1 MASSLHRIGSASTP
15 RRRSFMAQP
24 FKSPTGIYQLRRKVP
39 PELRPALGHEY
50 KRSLKTRDP
59 SEAKTRFVE
68 EWARSD
74 DAFALARAQSAG
86 LDTLG
91 ERDMQQLAARWF
103 RAEAQKLEAS
113 GNFVEWLCEAE
124 TWINEQGD
132 QHVEHTRLVSARQ
145 ALDEGYLEEQDFASR
160 VARSVAATLRSSG
173 VPLPAD
179 SEIRARLDRAFREH
193 WLKLSD
199 LAFQRYEGNWTAQPD
214 VLLHEPLTV
223 EAKRKASKQQTKLLD
238 LFKTYSADKKLNDGD
253 TRGVRK
259 TLDGYEATLK
269 QFIELCGDLSI
280 EKISRETVREYR
292 AYLAQMPA
300 KGDGIRKLSAK
311 QLIEKAEAEG
321 LPKVSA
327 PTIRN
332 KLRALSA
339 VLSHGVRLGLLA
351 ENTVI
356 AGGIG
361 RAAAKAAGSRGAASR
376 RRKDYTKDE
385 LRRIFMSPIFTEAGW
400 SAPRADFGR
409 AWYWMPLLMYYT
421 GARRE
426 ELAQLAARD
435 VLVSGEGIPCLS
447 ILAMPDDDDADR
459 GVKTE
464 SSRRMIPLH
473 PDLVERGFL
482 DYAQSAPLGGQLFPK
497 LKPSPAGFYGA
508 NFGKRWAAYL
518 REVVGLTTSVSP
530 SHGFRHTFKTLCRE
544 VGIPEDV
551 HDAITGHM
559 GAGAVARDYGRMPL
573 KRMADEIR
581 KYPLVAAER

>member
-1 MASSLHRIGSASTP
+1 
-15 RRRSFMAQP
+15 MAQP

-59 SEAKTRFVE
+59 SEAKTRFAE

-74 DAFALARAQSAG
+74 DAFALARAQSG
-86 LDTLG
+86 GVDTLG
-91 ERDMQQLAARWF
+91 EKDIQQLAARWF
-103 RAEAQKLEAS
+103 RSEQQKLENAGDFS
-113 GNFVEWLCEAE
+113 SWLFEAE
-124 TWINEQGD
+124 TWVNEQGN
-132 QHVEHTRLVSARQ
+132 QYQEYTRLVSAKTALNEGHLEEEDF
-145 ALDEGYLEEQDFASR
+145 ALDVER
-160 VARSVAATLRSSG
+160 NVARTLRESG
-173 VPLPAD
+173 IPMPTD
-179 SEIRARLDRAFREH
+179 ARLHARLVLAFREH
-193 WLKLSD
+193 WLKLSE
-199 LAFQRYEGNWTAQPD
+199 LALQRYEGNWTTQPD
-214 VLLHEPLTV
+214 VLHHEPLTV
-223 EAKRKASKQQTKLLD
+223 EAKHKASKRHTKLLD

-292 AYLAQMPA
+292 TYLAQMPA

-311 QLIEKAEAEG
+311 QLIEKAAAEG

-351 ENTVI
+351 ENPVI

-361 RAAAKAAGSRGAASR
+361 RAAAKAAGSSRGAGSR
-376 RRKDYTKDE
+376 RRKDYTKE
-385 LRRIFMSPIFTEAGW
+385 ALRRIFASPIYTEAGW

-435 VLVSGEGIPCLS
+435 VRISSEGIPCLS
-447 ILAMPDDDDADR
+447 ILAMPDDDDSDR

-464 SSRRMIPLH
+464 GSRRMIPLH
-473 PDLVERGFL
+473 PDLVQRGFL
-482 DYAQSAPLGGQLFPK
+482 DYAQGVPVGGQLFPK

-518 REVVGLTTSVSP
+518 RDVVGLDTSVSP

-551 HDAITGHM
+551 HDAITGHA
-559 GAGAVARDYGRMPL
+559 GVGAVARDYGQMPL
-573 KRMADEIR
+573 VRMAAEIAR
-581 KYPLVAAER
+581 YPSLDALEEDSQDIRGV

>member
-1 MASSLHRIGSASTP
+1 
-15 RRRSFMAQP
+15 MAQP
-24 FKSPTGIYQLRRKVP
+24 FKSPTGVYQLRRKVP
-39 PELRPALGHEY
+39 TELRPALGHEY

-59 SEAKTRFVE
+59 SEAKTRFAE

-74 DAFALARAQSAG
+74 DAFALARAQSGG
-86 LDTLG
+86 LDALG
-91 ERDMQQLAARWF
+91 ERDVQQLAARWF
-103 RAEAQKLEAS
+103 RAEVQKLEAS
-113 GNFVEWLCEAE
+113 GNFADWLVEAE
-124 TWINEQGD
+124 TWINELGD
-132 QHVEHTRLVSARQ
+132 QYVEHTRLASARQ
-145 ALDEGYLEEQDFASR
+145 ALEDGYLEEQDFASR
-160 VARSVAATLRSSG
+160 VTRNVAATLRSSG

-179 SEIRARLDRAFREH
+179 AGRRGRLEAAFREH

-214 VLLHEPLTV
+214 VLQHEPLTV

-238 LFKTYSADKKLNDGD
+238 LFKTYGADKKLNDGD

-269 QFIELCGDLSI
+269 QFIELCGDLPI

-292 AYLAQMPA
+292 AYLAQLPA

-311 QLIEKAEAEG
+311 QLIAKAEAEG
-321 LPKVSA
+321 LPRVSA

-351 ENTVI
+351 ENPVI

-385 LRRIFMSPIFTEAGW
+385 LRRIFTSPIFTVAGW

-435 VLVSGEGIPCLS
+435 VLVSSEGISCLS

-464 SSRRMIPLH
+464 GSRRMIPLH
-473 PDLVERGFL
+473 PDLMERGFL
-482 DYAQSAPLGGQLFPK
+482 EYAQSVPADGQLFPK

-518 REVVGLTTSVSP
+518 RDVVGLITSVSP

-551 HDAITGHM
+551 HDAITGHS
-559 GAGAVARDYGRMPL
+559 GAGMVARDYGQMPL
-573 KRMADEIR
+573 VRMAAEIAR
-581 KYPLVAAER
+581 YPSVDVQEDAMHEIQGL

>member
-1 MASSLHRIGSASTP
+1 
-15 RRRSFMAQP
+15 MAQP

-39 PELRPALGHEY
+39 PQLRPALGHEY

-59 SEAKTRFVE
+59 SEAKTRFAE

-74 DAFALARAQSAG
+74 DAFALARAQLTG
-86 LDTLG
+86 LEALG
-91 ERDMQQLAARWF
+91 ERDVQQLAARWF

-124 TWINEQGD
+124 TWINEQADGD
-132 QHVEHTRLVSARQ
+132 IEHTRLVSARE
-145 ALDEGYLEEQDFASR
+145 ALDEGYLEDQDLASL
-160 VARSVAATLRSSG
+160 VARSIAATLRSSG
-173 VPLPAD
+173 VPLPAHP
-179 SEIRARLDRAFREH
+179 EIRARLDRAFREH

-214 VLLHEPLTV
+214 VLQHEPLTV
-223 EAKRKASKQQTKLLD
+223 EANRKASKEQTRLLD

-269 QFIELCGDLSI
+269 QFIELCGDLPI
-280 EKISRETVREYR
+280 DKITRETVREYR
-292 AYLAQMPA
+292 AHLAQMPA
-300 KGDGIRKLSAK
+300 KGVGIRKLSAK

-321 LPKVSA
+321 LPRVST

-339 VLSHGVRLGLLA
+339 VLSHGVRLGQLA
-351 ENTVI
+351 ENPVI

-361 RAAAKAAGSRGAASR
+361 RAAAKAAGSRSAISR

-385 LRRIFMSPIFTEAGW
+385 LLRIFTSQIFTEAGW
-400 SAPRADFGR
+400 SAPRADFGK

-435 VLVSGEGIPCLS
+435 VLVSGEGISCLS
-447 ILAMPDDDDADR
+447 ILAMPDDDDTDR

-464 SSRRMIPLH
+464 GSRRMIPLH
-473 PDLVERGFL
+473 PDLVKRGFL
-482 DYAQSAPLGGQLFPK
+482 EYARSVPPAGQLFPK

-518 REVVGLTTSVSP
+518 RDVVGLDTSVSP

-544 VGIPEDV
+544 VGMPEDV
-551 HDAITGHM
+551 HDAITGHS
-559 GAGAVARDYGRMPL
+559 GAGATARDYGQMPL
-573 KRMADEIR
+573 VRMAAEMVRFPSVDA
-581 KYPLVAAER
+581 LVDALQPNGHTT

>member
-1 MASSLHRIGSASTP
+1 
-15 RRRSFMAQP
+15 MAQP

-39 PELRPALGHEY
+39 PELRSALGHEY

-59 SEAKTRFVE
+59 SEAKTRFAE

-74 DAFALARAQSAG
+74 DAFALARAQSKG
-86 LDTLG
+86 LDALG
-91 ERDMQQLAARWF
+91 ERDTQQLAARWF

-113 GNFVEWLCEAE
+113 GNFVVWLFEAE
-124 TWINEQGD
+124 RWINELGD
-132 QHVEHTRLVSARQ
+132 QHVEHTRLAGARQ
-145 ALDEGYLEEQDFASR
+145 ALDEGFLEEHDFASR
-160 VARSVAATLRSSG
+160 VTRNVAATLRSSG

-179 SEIRARLDRAFREH
+179 AERRARLEAAFREH

-199 LAFQRYEGNWTAQPD
+199 LAFKRYEGNWTAQPD
-214 VLLHEPLTV
+214 VLPHEPLMI
-223 EAKRKASKQQTKLLD
+223 EAKRKVSKQHTKLLG
-238 LFKTYSADKKLNDGD
+238 LFETYSADKKLNDGD

-269 QFIELCGDLSI
+269 QFIELCGDLPI
-280 EKISRETVREYR
+280 EKISRETVRAYR

-311 QLIEKAEAEG
+311 QLIAKAEAEG

-351 ENTVI
+351 ENPVI

-435 VLVSGEGIPCLS
+435 VRISSEGIPCLS
-447 ILAMPDDDDADR
+447 ILAMPDEDDPDR

-464 SSRRMIPLH
+464 GSRRMIPLH

-482 DYAQSAPLGGQLFPK
+482 EYAQSVPKGGQLFPK

-518 REVVGLTTSVSP
+518 RDVVGLDTSVSP

-551 HDAITGHM
+551 HDAITGHA
-559 GAGAVARDYGRMPL
+559 GAGMVARDYGQMPL
-573 KRMADEIR
+573 VRMAAEIAR
-581 KYPLVAAER
+581 YPSVEALAEAAYALYG